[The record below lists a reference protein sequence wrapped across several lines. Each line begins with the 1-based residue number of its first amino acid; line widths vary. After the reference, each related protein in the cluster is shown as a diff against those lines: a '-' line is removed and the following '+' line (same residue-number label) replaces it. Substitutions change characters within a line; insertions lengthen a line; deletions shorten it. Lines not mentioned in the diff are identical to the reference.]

1 MIDYSN
7 YSLKRIDY
15 AKERLTHNLNQDGL
29 KCGVWDIYLGQN
41 IDICTNGRSIEN
53 VEARRGPGREESRVV
68 GVEHRIRRG

>member
-29 KCGVWDIYLGQN
+29 KC
-41 IDICTNGRSIEN
+41 
-53 VEARRGPGREESRVV
+53 AV
-68 GVEHRIRRG
+68 GVYTWGRTLIFVQMAEA